1 MLTVRVGL
9 ARHVNATE
17 HHAPRS
23 TQTACCAARARLA
36 SRPLDSS
43 RTRART
49 AGGAVAQAQRRALA
63 SAAPKPRPCYHFLAY
78 HMASLDSQSAE
89 RPVAAAARPLRR
101 RQPRC
106 GRHRAYSCI
115 HRAAT
120 FPDQPCPG
128 PTRRWGRSAAQ
139 RPAFPQ
145 ERHWGDGEAH
155 LERPEIHVVG
165 HIRRLPQL

>member
-9 ARHVNATE
+9 ARHVNAAE

-43 RTRART
+43 RTHART

-63 SAAPKPRPCYHFLAY
+63 SAAPKPRPCYHFLAFIWLALIARAQSGPLQQRRDRFGADSPGAADIAPTA
-78 HMASLDSQSAE
+78 ASIGPRLFQIS
-89 RPVAAAARPLRR
+89 PVR
-101 RQPRC
+101 
-106 GRHRAYSCI
+106 
-115 HRAAT
+115 
-120 FPDQPCPG
+120 
-128 PTRRWGRSAAQ
+128 PTRRWGRRAAP

-155 LERPEIHVVG
+155 LEWPEIHVVG